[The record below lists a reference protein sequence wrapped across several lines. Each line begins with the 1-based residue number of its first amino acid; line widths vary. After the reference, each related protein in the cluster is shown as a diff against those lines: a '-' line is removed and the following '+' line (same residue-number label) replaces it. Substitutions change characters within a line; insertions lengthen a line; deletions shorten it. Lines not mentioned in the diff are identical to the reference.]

1 MSTKDTITKNY
12 MKDNAIFADAFN
24 FLIYGGKQVIKPEQ
38 LKDVDLTEMGFSE
51 DDEYSV
57 LSPEYKDLLDTIAAK
72 TDGKLIYYLI
82 PCTENQPELYYT
94 MPEKSRLLVAEGYN
108 AQIEKTNQLLPII
121 ALTVYFS
128 AEEWTA
134 SRTLHDMFSKNIP
147 QRVLQFVPEYNV
159 SLIAPAEIPDENFS
173 KFQTELRIVLEY
185 IKNSNDKEKLRKL
198 VQENHAYRNVSKKT
212 VDLVNTMTNSNLQYP
227 EREENVDMCKA
238 IEGMLEDSRQEGKI
252 EGKQEGILEAFL
264 SLVKEGI
271 LTIEDA
277 AKRADMTVEE
287 FTAKTSAM

>member
-24 FLIYGGKQVIKPEQ
+24 FLIYDGKQTIQPEQ

-128 AEEWTA
+128 AGEWTA
-134 SRTLHDMFSKNIP
+134 PRTLHDMFSKNIP
-147 QRVLQFVPEYNV
+147 QRVLQFIPEYNV
-159 SLIAPAEIPDENFS
+159 SLIVPAEIPDGNFS
-173 KFQTELRIVLEY
+173 KFQTELRVVLEC
-185 IKNSNDKEKLRKL
+185 IKHSKDKEKLKKFM
-198 VQENHAYRNVSKKT
+198 QENDAYKNISQKT
-212 VDLVNTMTNSNLQYP
+212 ADFINAVTNLNL
-227 EREENVDMCKA
+227 
-238 IEGMLEDSRQEGKI
+238 
-252 EGKQEGILEAFL
+252 
-264 SLVKEGI
+264 
-271 LTIEDA
+271 
-277 AKRADMTVEE
+277 
-287 FTAKTSAM
+287 